1 MGVCCASVGTCFGS
15 GISEETWYQ
24 FFFVFT
30 CCTIVCVFILSRF
43 LNLVRAENIMK
54 IFSDTLSSTLA
65 TPSIGNTGGFGR
77 QTLGVPDNHL
87 ARRR

>member
-1 MGVCCASVGTCFGS
+1 MSPFSAFADVFD
-15 GISEETWYQ
+15 EETWYQ

-54 IFSDTLSSTLA
+54 IFSDTLSFTLA
-65 TPSIGNTGGFGR
+65 TPLIGNTGGFGR